1 MLCLLGDKMD
11 DRLSKALEFAN
22 YRQTLAIQRKTLKE
36 KVSGRLTYGHA
47 SGIFKIDRALI
58 TFVQMLIDQG
68 RVENIPLIDSND
80 NPILIQNLEEFKDE
94 ILDRY
99 FTATFEY
106 FEEYQKIKSSRSV
119 EKLLDL

>member
-1 MLCLLGDKMD
+1 MD
-11 DRLSKALEFAN
+11 ERLQKALDFSN

-36 KVSGRLTYGHA
+36 KINAKLIYGCQ
-47 SGIFKIDRALI
+47 GGLFKIDRSLI

-68 RVENIPLIDSND
+68 RFENVPLIDMNE
-80 NPILIQNLEEFKDE
+80 NPILIPNLNDFRDE

-99 FTATFEY
+99 FTSTYEY
-106 FEEYQKIKSSRSV
+106 YEEYQKIKSSRTV